1 MLRMARTV
9 TRRSAGRTVPGPRA
23 GSGSAGSGDQGG
35 NGERADAG
43 PTPAEPF
50 NRRIEVLVA
59 VVDSPDETSLAAQL
73 LEGRGWSVR
82 PWRPRDD
89 NTDASVLGS
98 GRVGLLVEVR
108 LHGARFGA
116 VQAAVSEIENLAR
129 RHQAGMWV
137 LDAVLIEH
145 DLAHDFRSVFHA
157 HRRLPEASTPSGSR
171 SPRAW
176 IAALRTSLGLIS
188 TVRILKQ
195 TRRPS
200 VEALEQR
207 LEGGALTGRPYD
219 PLNLQLR
226 APMGMQGR
234 DPDEPPPVPVSAWRL
249 AGPVLTGLVLAVAC
263 GIAAAATNGL
273 FMLVPL
279 LVACALVWPVGHEL
293 TNRREE
299 QPRAVTLAWGTA
311 AVAPMTLA
319 GVLLTLTM
327 PGPPAQVARVTA
339 YAVLGVALCALIL
352 YGLGYALVHSWF
364 SRNANWAVPALV
376 PALALSLPW
385 FGGLLHTMY
394 LKAGF
399 GIPSDAVQ
407 VSVYWTYAASLKPVG
422 IALGLSAVV
431 LAIAGWM
438 RHYHQWV
445 HARGMVRIGVPL
457 MSVFVIGISLTA
469 GLVGAEAA
477 ANRARAA
484 AASGKAPSAYYGAQ
498 GQLVCVK
505 PVSKEIP
512 VFNGPLATTLPL
524 LTFGTSGDRV
534 WLWDSRRDESLSVR
548 LEDVV
553 VSEAGGNT
561 CR

>member
-1 MLRMARTV
+1 MLRALRTA
-9 TRRSAGRTVPGPRA
+9 TRRSGGRTVPGQRA
-23 GSGSAGSGDQGG
+23 GVGP
-35 NGERADAG
+35 ADADG
-43 PTPAEPF
+43 PDGLGGTAPLPAEPF

-82 PWRPRDD
+82 PWLPG
-89 NTDASVLGS
+89 DATEGARALGP

-137 LDAVLIEH
+137 VDAFLIEH
-145 DLAHDFRSVFHA
+145 DLTHDYRSVFHA
-157 HRRLPEASTPSGSR
+157 HRRLPEASAPSGLA
-171 SPRAW
+171 SPRSR
-176 IAALRTSLGLIS
+176 IAVLRTSLGVIS

-195 TRRPS
+195 TGRPS
-200 VEALEQR
+200 AEELERR
-207 LEGGALTGRPYD
+207 LERGALTGRPYD
-219 PLNLQLR
+219 PRSLQLR
-226 APMGMQGR
+226 IPMGRTGR
-234 DPDEPPPVPVSAWRL
+234 DPDEPPPVPVSVWRL
-249 AGPVLTGLVLAVAC
+249 AGPVLVALVLAVAC
-263 GIAAAATNGL
+263 GIAAAAVEGL
-273 FMLVPL
+273 PALVPL
-279 LVACALVWPVGHEL
+279 LMACALVWPVGHEL
-293 TNRREE
+293 TDRRRE
-299 QPRAVTLAWGTA
+299 QHRAVIVLWGFA
-311 AVAPMTLA
+311 GVAPMTLA
-319 GVLLTLTM
+319 GLLLTLSM

-339 YAVLGVALCALIL
+339 YAVLGGVLCVLIL

-399 GIPSDAVQ
+399 GVPSDAIQ
-407 VSVYWTYAASLKPVG
+407 VSVYWSYAASLKPIG

-431 LAIAGWM
+431 LALAGWM

-445 HARGMVRIGVPL
+445 HARAMVRVGVPL
-457 MSVFVIGISLTA
+457 MSLFVIGISLTA
-469 GLVGAEAA
+469 GLVGAEKA
-477 ANRARAA
+477 ANRARTA
-484 AASGKAPSAYYGAQ
+484 AASGEAPAPYYGVQ
-498 GQLVCVK
+498 GRLVCVE
-505 PVSKEIP
+505 PVSEEIA
-512 VFNGPLATTLPL
+512 VFNGPLAVTRPL
-524 LTFGTSGDRV
+524 LTFGMSGDRV
-534 WLWDSRRDESLSVR
+534 WLWDPGRDASVSVR

-553 VSEAGGNT
+553 VTEAGASA

>member
-1 MLRMARTV
+1 M
-9 TRRSAGRTVPGPRA
+9 
-23 GSGSAGSGDQGG
+23 
-35 NGERADAG
+35 
-43 PTPAEPF
+43 PTEPF

-82 PWRPRDD
+82 SWFPRDHT
-89 NTDASVLGS
+89 TDASALGP

-137 LDAVLIEH
+137 VDAFLIEH
-145 DLAHDFRSVFHA
+145 DLAHDYRSVFHA
-157 HRRLPEASTPSGSR
+157 HRRLPEASAPSGNR

-176 IAALRTSLGLIS
+176 VAALRTSLGVIS

-195 TRRPS
+195 TGRPS
-200 VEALEQR
+200 IDALERR
-207 LEGGALTGRPYD
+207 LERGALTGRPYD
-219 PLNLQLR
+219 PQGLQLR
-226 APMGMQGR
+226 IPMGMEGR
-234 DPDEPPPVPVSAWRL
+234 DPEAPPPSPVPAWRL
-249 AGPVLTGLVLAVAC
+249 AGPVLACLGMAVAC
-263 GIAAAATNGL
+263 GFTAAAADGL
-273 FMLVPL
+273 FVLVPL
-279 LVACALVWPVGHEL
+279 LLACALVWPVGHEI
-293 TNRREE
+293 TDRREE
-299 QPRAVTLAWGTA
+299 RSQAVTMVWGTV

-319 GVLLTLTM
+319 GLLLALTM

-364 SRNANWAVPALV
+364 SRNANWAVPGLV

-399 GIPSDAVQ
+399 GVPSEAIQ
-407 VSVYWTYAASLKPVG
+407 VSVYWSYAASLKPIG
-422 IALGLSAVV
+422 IALGLAVVV
-431 LAIAGWM
+431 LAVAGWM

-457 MSVFVIGISLTA
+457 MSLFVIGISLTA
-469 GLVGAEAA
+469 GLLGAETA
-477 ANRARAA
+477 ANRARTA
-484 AASGKAPSAYYGAQ
+484 AASGETPAAYYGIQ
-498 GQLVCVK
+498 GSLVCVK
-505 PVSKEIP
+505 PVSKDIS
-512 VFNGPLATTLPL
+512 VFNGPLAATRPL

-534 WLWDSRRDESLSVR
+534 WLWDPRRDEALSVR

-553 VSEAGGNT
+553 VTEAGASACG
-561 CR
+561 

>member
-1 MLRMARTV
+1 MLRIVRTV
-9 TRRSAGRTVPGPRA
+9 TRRSAGRTVPGPRGA
-23 GSGSAGSGDQGG
+23 SGSAGSGDQGG
-35 NGERADAG
+35 TDERADAG
-43 PTPAEPF
+43 PVPAEPF
-50 NRRIEVLVA
+50 NRRVEVLVA

-82 PWRPRDD
+82 PWLPRDD
-89 NTDASVLGS
+89 STDASALGP

-145 DLAHDFRSVFHA
+145 DLAHDYRSVFHA
-157 HRRLPEASTPSGSR
+157 HRRLPEASAPSGFR

-176 IAALRTSLGLIS
+176 VAALRTSLGVIS
-188 TVRILKQ
+188 TVRVLKLNG
-195 TRRPS
+195 RPP
-200 VEALEQR
+200 VEALERR
-207 LEGGALTGRPYD
+207 LELGTLTGRPYD
-219 PLNLQLR
+219 PQNLQLR
-226 APMGMQGR
+226 VPMGMEGR
-234 DPDEPPPVPVSAWRL
+234 DPGAPPPAPVSAWRL
-249 AGPVLTGLVLAVAC
+249 AGPVLAGLVLAIAC
-263 GIAAAATNGL
+263 GIAAAAADGL

-279 LVACALVWPVGHEL
+279 LAACALVWPVGHEL

-311 AVAPMTLA
+311 AVAPMAVAGLA
-319 GVLLTLTM
+319 LTLHM

-339 YAVLGVALCALIL
+339 YAVLGVVLCALIL

-364 SRNANWAVPALV
+364 SRNANWALPALI

-385 FGGLLHTMY
+385 FGGLLHTVY

-399 GIPSDAVQ
+399 GVPADAVQ
-407 VSVYWTYAASLKPVG
+407 VSVYWTYVASLKPIG

-431 LAIAGWM
+431 LAMAGWM

-445 HARGMVRIGVPL
+445 YARGMVRIGVPL
-457 MSVFVIGISLTA
+457 MSFFVIGISLAT

-477 ANRARAA
+477 ANRARTA
-484 AASGKAPSAYYGAQ
+484 AASGETPASYYGAQ
-498 GQLVCVK
+498 GRLVCVK

-512 VFNGPLATTLPL
+512 VFNGPLATTRPL
-524 LTFGTSGDRV
+524 LTFGPSGDRV
-534 WLWDSRRDESLSVR
+534 WLWDPRRDESVSVR

-553 VSEAGGNT
+553 VSEAAGSACG
-561 CR
+561 

>member
-1 MLRMARTV
+1 M
-9 TRRSAGRTVPGPRA
+9 P
-23 GSGSAGSGDQGG
+23 
-35 NGERADAG
+35 N
-43 PTPAEPF
+43 EPF

-59 VVDSPDETSLAAQL
+59 VVDSPDETNLTAQL

-82 PWRPRDD
+82 PWLPRDD
-89 NTDASVLGS
+89 TADASALGP

-137 LDAVLIEH
+137 VDAFLIEH
-145 DLAHDFRSVFHA
+145 DLAHDYRSIFHA
-157 HRRLPEASTPSGSR
+157 HRRLPETSARSGSP

-176 IAALRTSLGLIS
+176 VAALRTSLGVIS

-195 TRRPS
+195 TGRPS

-207 LEGGALTGRPYD
+207 LERGTLTGRPYD
-219 PLNLQLR
+219 PQGLQLR
-226 APMGMQGR
+226 IPMGMEGR
-234 DPDEPPPVPVSAWRL
+234 DPDAPPPSPVSAWRL
-249 AGPVLTGLVLAVAC
+249 AGPLLAGLGLAVAC
-263 GIAAAATNGL
+263 GFATAATHGL
-273 FMLVPL
+273 FVLVPL
-279 LVACALVWPVGHEL
+279 LMACALVWPVGHEI

-299 QPRAVTLAWGTA
+299 RPLAVTMVWGTV
-311 AVAPMTLA
+311 AVAPMTVAGLLLA
-319 GVLLTLTM
+319 LTM

-399 GIPSDAVQ
+399 GVPSDAIQ
-407 VSVYWTYAASLKPVG
+407 VSVYWSYAASLKPIG
-422 IALGLSAVV
+422 IALGLAVVV
-431 LAIAGWM
+431 LAIAGWL

-457 MSVFVIGISLTA
+457 MSLFVIGISLTA

-477 ANRARAA
+477 ANRARVA
-484 AASGKAPSAYYGAQ
+484 AASGETPATYYGVQ
-498 GQLVCVK
+498 GRLVCVK

-512 VFNGPLATTLPL
+512 VFNGPLAATRSL

-534 WLWDSRRDESLSVR
+534 WLWDPRRDQSLSVR
-548 LEDVV
+548 LEDVIV
-553 VSEAGGNT
+553 TDAGASSCG
-561 CR
+561 

>member
-1 MLRMARTV
+1 MVRIVRTV
-9 TRRSAGRTVPGPRA
+9 TRRSGGRTVPGPRD
-23 GSGSAGSGDQGG
+23 GSAGPGDQGG
-35 NGERADAG
+35 TGERADPGRA
-43 PTPAEPF
+43 PAEPF
-50 NRRIEVLVA
+50 NRRIEVLIA

-82 PWRPRDD
+82 PWHPHAHS
-89 NTDASVLGS
+89 TDASDLGV
-98 GRVGLLVEVR
+98 GRVGLLAEVR

-145 DLAHDFRSVFHA
+145 DLAHDYRSVFHA
-157 HRRLPEASTPSGSR
+157 HRRLPETSAPSGSR

-176 IAALRTSLGLIS
+176 IAGLRTSLGLIS

-195 TRRPS
+195 TPRPS
-200 VEALEQR
+200 VESLEQR

-219 PLNLQLR
+219 PQSLQLR
-226 APMGMQGR
+226 SPMGMEGR
-234 DPDEPPPVPVSAWRL
+234 DLSEPPPVRVSAWRL
-249 AGPVLTGLVLAVAC
+249 AGPVLAGLVLAVAC

-273 FMLVPL
+273 SMLVPL
-279 LVACALVWPVGHEL
+279 LMACALVWPVGHEL

-311 AVAPMTLA
+311 AVMPMTVA

-327 PGPPAQVARVTA
+327 PGPPTQVARVTA
-339 YAVLGVALCALIL
+339 YAVLGVVLCGLIL

-422 IALGLSAVV
+422 IALGLAVV
-431 LAIAGWM
+431 ILALAGWA
-438 RHYHQWV
+438 RHYHARV

-457 MSVFVIGISLTA
+457 MSVFVIGISLTT
-469 GLVGAEAA
+469 GLVGAEGA

-484 AASGKAPSAYYGAQ
+484 AASGETPAAYYGAQ

-512 VFNGPLATTLPL
+512 VFNGPLATARPL

-534 WLWDSRRDESLSVR
+534 WLWDARRDESLSVR

-553 VSEAGGNT
+553 VTEAGGSA

>member
-1 MLRMARTV
+1 M
-9 TRRSAGRTVPGPRA
+9 
-23 GSGSAGSGDQGG
+23 
-35 NGERADAG
+35 
-43 PTPAEPF
+43 PAEPF

-82 PWRPRDD
+82 PWLPRDD
-89 NTDASVLGS
+89 STDTSELGP

-157 HRRLPEASTPSGSR
+157 HRRLPQASTPSRSQ

-176 IAALRTSLGLIS
+176 IPALRTSLGLIS

-200 VEALEQR
+200 IEALEQH
-207 LEGGALTGRPYD
+207 LEGGALTGRPHD
-219 PLNLQLR
+219 PRSLQLR
-226 APMGMQGR
+226 VPMGMQGR
-234 DPDEPPPVPVSAWRL
+234 DPDQPPPVPVSVWRL
-249 AGPVLTGLVLAVAC
+249 AGPVLAGLVLASAC
-263 GIAAAATNGL
+263 GIAAAAAGGL
-273 FMLVPL
+273 LMLVPL
-279 LVACALVWPVGHEL
+279 LAACALVWPVGHEL

-299 QPRAVTLAWGTA
+299 QPGAVTLAWGTA
-311 AVAPMTLA
+311 AVMPMTAA
-319 GVLLTLTM
+319 GVLLNLTM
-327 PGPPAQVARVTA
+327 PGPPAQVARLTA
-339 YAVLGVALCALIL
+339 YAVLGVTLCALIL

-385 FGGLLHTMY
+385 FGGLLHTVY
-394 LKAGF
+394 LKEGF

-407 VSVYWTYAASLKPVG
+407 VSVYQTYAASLKPVG
-422 IALGLSAVV
+422 IAIGLSAVV

-457 MSVFVIGISLTA
+457 MTVFVIGISLTA
-469 GLVGAEAA
+469 GLVGSEAA

-484 AASGKAPSAYYGAQ
+484 AASGKVPAAYYGAQ
-498 GQLVCVK
+498 GRLVCVR
-505 PVSKEIP
+505 PLSKRIP

-524 LTFGTSGDRV
+524 LTFGTSGDRL
-534 WLWDSRRDESLSVR
+534 WLWDSQRDESLSVR

-553 VSEAGGNT
+553 VTQAGRSACG
-561 CR
+561 

>member
-1 MLRMARTV
+1 MAP
-9 TRRSAGRTVPGPRA
+9 SA
-23 GSGSAGSGDQGG
+23 
-35 NGERADAG
+35 
-43 PTPAEPF
+43 AEPF

-59 VVDSPDETSLAAQL
+59 VVDSSDETSLAAQL

-82 PWRPRDD
+82 PWLPRND
-89 NTDASVLGS
+89 TADASASLGP
-98 GRVGLLVEVR
+98 GRVGQLVEVR

-137 LDAVLIEH
+137 VDAFLIEH
-145 DLAHDFRSVFHA
+145 DLAHDYRSVFHA
-157 HRRLPEASTPSGSR
+157 HRRLPETSASSDSP

-176 IAALRTSLGLIS
+176 VAALRTSLGAIS

-195 TRRPS
+195 TGRPS

-207 LEGGALTGRPYD
+207 LERGTLTGRPHD
-219 PLNLQLR
+219 PQVLQLR
-226 APMGMQGR
+226 VPMGMEGR
-234 DPDEPPPVPVSAWRL
+234 DPDAPPPSPVSAWRL
-249 AGPVLTGLVLAVAC
+249 AGPVMAGLGVALAC
-263 GIAAAATNGL
+263 GFATATADGL
-273 FMLVPL
+273 FVLVPL
-279 LVACALVWPVGHEL
+279 LVACALVWPVGHEI

-299 QPRAVTLAWGTA
+299 RPLAVTMVWGTV

-319 GVLLTLTM
+319 GLMLALTV
-327 PGPPAQVARVTA
+327 PGPPAQAARVTA
-339 YAVLGVALCALIL
+339 YGLLALALLALIL

-399 GIPSDAVQ
+399 GVPSDAIQ
-407 VSVYWTYAASLKPVG
+407 VSVYWSYAASLKPIG
-422 IALGLSAVV
+422 IALGLAVV
-431 LAIAGWM
+431 VVAMAGWM

-445 HARGMVRIGVPL
+445 HGRGMVRIGVPL
-457 MSVFVIGISLTA
+457 MSLAVIGVSLIA
-469 GLVGAEAA
+469 GIAGVEAA

-484 AASGKAPSAYYGAQ
+484 AASGETPAAYYGVR

-512 VFNGPLATTLPL
+512 VFNGPLATTRPL

-534 WLWDSRRDESLSVR
+534 WLWDPRRDQSLSVR

-553 VSEAGGNT
+553 VTEVRSSA
-561 CR
+561 CS